1 MRILVDLAS
10 HLSAPLAGTPLITQ
24 VEQNP
29 PPGVE
34 GQTAINGRY
43 SIPVPKGISFP
54 VDTSSYVLD
63 GAGLNDGGDVVSQA
77 FAHLLASY
85 PMYGN
90 IYFNPLLTDSDVAE
104 LDLTATFK
112 DSTDPNAPVYL
123 PTRVQTGRAAS
134 SLGPAA
140 GCMPTHTAI
149 LAANTAAPADPGTFV
164 LIGGSPSH
172 PGILVTDNIDI
183 GPYTLDA
190 YGNPVGTDDFV
201 VYWKLYA
208 FDVTQDVAT
217 DYGALAG
224 QNEPALRYLQE
235 TDQEPPGF
243 RVYISPDDGAN
254 WCEVGLLEPV
264 AFGAKTTSFRLAF
277 RNDGA
282 NKVYLA
288 QFAVLF

>member
-10 HLSAPLAGTPLITQ
+10 HLSAPLGGTPLITQ
-24 VEQNP
+24 VEQDP
-29 PPGVE
+29 PTNVA

-43 SIPVPKGISFP
+43 SIPVPKGVSFP

-77 FAHLLASY
+77 FAHLLAAY

-90 IYFNPLLTDSDVAE
+90 IYFNPLLTSLDVDE

-112 DSTDPNAPVYL
+112 DSTDPNNPAYL
-123 PTRVQTGRAAS
+123 PTRAQTGRAA
-134 SLGPAA
+134 GPAA
-140 GCMPTHTAI
+140 GNMPTHTAI
-149 LAANTAAPADPGTFV
+149 LAANTAAPNDPGTFV
-164 LIGGSPSH
+164 LIGGTPSH
-172 PGILVTDNIDI
+172 PGILVTDEIDI

-190 YGNPVGTDDFV
+190 YGNVVGTDDFV
-201 VYWKLYA
+201 VYWKLYG

-217 DYGALAG
+217 DYGAFAG
-224 QNEPALRYLQE
+224 QNDPALRYILE

-243 RVYISPDDGAN
+243 RVYISPDNGAN
-254 WCEVGLLEPV
+254 WCETGLLEPV
-264 AFGAKTTSFRLAF
+264 SFGAKTTSIRLAF

-282 NKVYLA
+282 AKVYLA